1 MATGV
6 AIVGLNGSGKS
17 TLAHAFAGS
26 AGYFEMD
33 VEDYYF
39 PTQREDRR
47 RALEGLA
54 SAAMESTPF
63 ADAQSHDQVEAALL
77 ADIREHPRFVLSG
90 VHLDWS
96 EEILSRIG
104 LVFWIRTP
112 TEIRLARIRDRE
124 VRRFGSRVLPGGDM
138 FAEQERFHGMAAART
153 EALVEACLR
162 GIRCPVVMLDGV
174 DSVETNLRRMRDVLK
189 I

>member
-1 MATGV
+1 MTTGI

-17 TLAHAFAGS
+17 TLAHAFAGA

-54 SAAMESTPF
+54 SDSTVEVPF
-63 ADAQSHDQVEAALL
+63 DNGKTSAEVEAALL
-77 ADIREHPRFVLSG
+77 TDMLVHPRFVLSG
-90 VHLDWS
+90 VHLHWS
-96 EEILSRIG
+96 AAVLSRIG
-104 LVFWIRTP
+104 QVFWIRTP
-112 TEIRLARIRDRE
+112 TEIRLARIRERE
-124 VRRFGSRVLPGGDM
+124 VRRFGARVLPGGDM
-138 FAEQERFHGMAAART
+138 FAEQERFHEMAASRT
-153 EALVEACLR
+153 DASVEACLR
-162 GIRCPVVMLDGV
+162 GIACPVVMLDGM
-174 DSVETNLRRMRDVLK
+174 DSVEENLRRMRDVLK